1 MLGVILSALCGFST
15 YCIPPYKA
23 AYYSWQ
29 MLGGDLMRNG
39 LQMGRGT
46 FSRRYVRW
54 SISFPKSTG
63 VEIQP
68 VVGDVNDDGIMEILV
83 PLYFDDPPNPYH
95 RLYAINGLTG
105 DTVWRF
111 DGDNFSGTYWLWGP
125 AIIADVDGDDSTEV
139 LIFQISR
146 PDKLYILRGKD
157 GSVKRTLE
165 FGSTPSHPLVG
176 DIDGDGKAEIVLR
189 LDDYDTLFAYNG
201 EDFSLLWEW
210 HRDGDTI
217 KTPPAAGD
225 VDGDGDMDV
234 VFGLSDSVIALD
246 GRTGTLLWSAPTLY
260 GENPASVVI
269 SDVDGDGDNDV
280 VEAGGFVAMA
290 FDGAD
295 GSVIWSRL
303 LDISVS
309 YFIAVHDMDGDSVPE
324 VLVPTRWNRGLDTVY
339 ALSGADGSV
348 EWKYVYDWY
357 SNGGPEVADVDPS
370 SGYEVVFLNG
380 SLVTVVSSAGNFL
393 WEMRPLSSRIKTI
406 ADVDGDG
413 CVEIVVGGGDFYT
426 TPHLAVI
433 DDSSGTAC
441 PLGGDGG
448 LSAWEA
454 EVKDTNGR
462 VKVFSPD
469 GRLIFSGTEVPG
481 NLRRGIYFVVE
492 GRRIRKLIVP

>member
-1 MLGVILSALCGFST
+1 MGVILSALCGFST

-29 MLGGDLMRNG
+29 MLRGDLMRNG

-46 FSRRYVRW
+46 FSRPYIRW
-54 SISFPKSTG
+54 AISFPRSTG
-63 VEIQP
+63 VKVQP
-68 VVGDVNDDGIMEILV
+68 VVGDVNNDGIMEIVV

-111 DGDNFSGTYWLWGP
+111 DADNSSSTAWLWGP
-125 AIIADVDGDDSTEV
+125 AIIADVDGDDSLEV
-139 LIFQISR
+139 LVFQLGYW
-146 PDKLYILRGKD
+146 DKLYVLRGRD
-157 GSVKRTLE
+157 GSVERRLDFK
-165 FGSTPSHPLVG
+165 GTPSHPLVG
-176 DIDGDGKAEIVLR
+176 DIDGDGKAEVVVR
-189 LDDYDTLFAYNG
+189 LQDRDTLLVYNG

-210 HRDGDTI
+210 HRNGDTI

-225 VDGDGDMDV
+225 VDGDGDMDI
-234 VFGLSDSVIALD
+234 VFGLSDSVVAID
-246 GRTGTLLWSAPTLY
+246 GRTGALLWSAPTLY
-260 GENPASVVI
+260 GDNPSSVAI

-280 VEAGGFVAMA
+280 VEAGNFAVMA

-295 GSVIWSRL
+295 GSEIWSYI
-303 LDISVS
+303 LDIPVAYLLS
-309 YFIAVHDMDGDSVPE
+309 VHDLDGDSVPE
-324 VLVPTRWNRGLDTVY
+324 VLVPTRWNRGPDTVY
-339 ALSGADGSV
+339 AFNGADGTV

-370 SGYEVVFLNG
+370 PGYEVVLLNG
-380 SLVTVVSSAGNFL
+380 SFVNVLSSSGSLL
-393 WEMRPLSSRIKTI
+393 WDMRPLSSRLKTI

-441 PLGGDGG
+441 PLGGDRG

-454 EVKDTNGR
+454 EGKEANGR
-462 VKVFSPD
+462 VRVFSPD

-492 GRRIRKLIVP
+492 GRRVRKLIVP